1 MTKDRYEPWDP
12 KLTYVIGHQRPDTDT
27 IAAALGYAWFLTA
40 TGQENT
46 IAARAGNLGPQALF
60 ALRRF
65 EQAAPRLLPDVAPTF
80 GHAARHQIAVS
91 PDDQLPAAMSRLAE
105 GDRVIPV
112 VDADGHPTGLV
123 TPLALARAYTAMNV
137 LEMLAQPCQSIAEK
151 TPTFYE
157 RDRISDHRSALL
169 RSDKDDF
176 MVIDEAGRYVG
187 VATRSRVLEPRR
199 ARLILVDHNELSQ
212 AVAGAAEAEIVS
224 VLDHH
229 RLGNPPTAAPIPF
242 IVEPVG
248 STATLVAEQCHVRS
262 LPPPVPLAGMLL
274 SGILSD
280 TLLFRSPTTTDRDR
294 AMAEWLAPLAKVDIN
309 AYGTELMGA
318 APGLTARTAEE
329 IVDGDRKSYQFDGLT
344 LSIGQVEVN
353 SLQELPQRRAELL
366 EALDQRLH
374 SEGLGLICLMI
385 TDVVAE
391 RSVLLCRGDGRL
403 LAALPFRRT
412 GEYEFNLG
420 DMVSRKKQLVPALH
434 AALEEAR

>member
-1 MTKDRYEPWDP
+1 SPGQPADGGADPLYRRAGWQHRHAGGRAVPCALAASARPPGRNAPERYP
-12 KLTYVIGHQRPDTDT
+12 VRH
-27 IAAALGYAWFLTA
+27 AAL
-40 TGQENT
+40 
-46 IAARAGNLGPQALF
+46 
-60 ALRRF
+60 
-65 EQAAPRLLPDVAPTF
+65 
-80 GHAARHQIAVS
+80 
-91 PDDQLPAAMSRLAE
+91 
-105 GDRVIPV
+105 
-112 VDADGHPTGLV
+112 
-123 TPLALARAYTAMNV
+123 PL
-137 LEMLAQPCQSIAEK
+137 S
-151 TPTFYE
+151 
-157 RDRISDHRSALL
+157 H
-169 RSDKDDF
+169 
-176 MVIDEAGRYVG
+176 
-187 VATRSRVLEPRR
+187 
-199 ARLILVDHNELSQ
+199 
-212 AVAGAAEAEIVS
+212 
-224 VLDHH
+224 
-229 RLGNPPTAAPIPF
+229 
-242 IVEPVG
+242 
-248 STATLVAEQCHVRS
+248 
-262 LPPPVPLAGMLL
+262 
-274 SGILSD
+274 
-280 TLLFRSPTTTDRDR
+280 TTDRDR
-294 AMAEWLAPLAKVDIN
+294 AMADWLAPLAKVDIN